1 MTTTSLAYCIV
12 PKCPSTKKRN
22 PEKLFFSVPSG
33 KVRNKWSAVVRRT
46 KISLKGSYYCCEDHF
61 DPETDVDSGE
71 MKSVDL
77 KNFTIVKSEH
87 SLWFV

>member
-61 DPETDVDSGE
+61 DVSINLFINVGI
-71 MKSVDL
+71 KFKAFSS
-77 KNFTIVKSEH
+77 TIFHGV
-87 SLWFV
+87 